1 MFPVLNFLLNSRME
15 LERIRA
21 PASFLVYLVIR
32 VGAGVWRI
40 SLLTARIGIPYFQL
54 KIILNI
60 IMQRDGNRAA
70 AFLILFGYSRLSR
83 GYVFCQHGMIKFT
96 YLF

>member
-32 VGAGVWRI
+32 VEAGRTNLNGGALIFYLLKDNLQKNGCN
-40 SLLTARIGIPYFQL
+40 SLAWFIAKGGRGIPYF
-54 KIILNI
+54 
-60 IMQRDGNRAA
+60 R
-70 AFLILFGYSRLSR
+70 LFNYS
-83 GYVFCQHGMIKFT
+83 FNFKFS
-96 YLF
+96 